1 MSYAD
6 QPTLEF
12 IEALEQKPG
21 YALMAFLDKKWFNEG
36 QRAALND
43 KPIDTLWN
51 ETQRRGYRFFRRMQ
65 EQTLGVTLNEARK
78 LHQLHRR
85 SQLRRR
91 VAGVVVAIA
100 LFVLAAG
107 SAEASVYL
115 ALIKTPPVISASP
128 PECFECYRAYLP
140 TVEVMR

>member
-1 MSYAD
+1 MTEQQFFARLA
-6 QPTLEF
+6 QPVT
-12 IEALEQKPG
+12 IPPDVSTRIRHRVMTEARKL
-21 YALMAFLDKKWFNEG
+21 
-36 QRAALND
+36 
-43 KPIDTLWN
+43 
-51 ETQRRGYRFFRRMQ
+51 
-65 EQTLGVTLNEARK
+65 RK

-91 VAGVVVAIA
+91 VAGVVVALV

-140 TVEVMR
+140 AVEVP